1 MARKQGIVGAEGTD
15 PSMHKGENSV
25 NKMSLKLMLSA
36 ASLALPASLM
46 AQAIPESQQQ
56 NPWFGDGQ
64 QNILNRLQSQAQLQ
78 PEGRAKN
85 VVLFVGDGMGI
96 PTLTAARILGGQ
108 RAGGS
113 GEQASLSFEDFPNSA
128 WVKTYNV
135 DAQIPDSAGTMTAMM
150 SGVKTNAGVVGV
162 NANVSSGNCLQQPGN
177 ELVSALDLAE
187 IKGLA
192 TGVVS
197 NTRITHATPA
207 ATYAKSA
214 SRAWESN
221 AEQSADVV
229 EQGCEDIASQLINFE
244 QNLETAFPNADVNGI
259 DVVLG
264 GGRRSFLPADA
275 TADLTATFGQATGAR
290 TDGRNLIDEW
300 QQRYPAGRYL
310 FDEAT
315 LDALDTEASS
325 NVMGLFSDS
334 HMQYEADR
342 AANAGQ
348 QPSLSKMVGKAIE
361 LLDNNPNGFL
371 LVVEA
376 GRVDHAHHA
385 GNAHGALDETLEL
398 SRAVQAAVNMTSVED
413 TLILVTADHSHV
425 MTFAG
430 YPARGNPIL
439 GKVVSQGGVSP
450 ALAEDGLP
458 YTTLGYANGPG
469 FRDYGNNTNPDRTYQ
484 DAVLAGRQDL
494 NAVDTQEPGFHQ
506 ESLVPLA
513 AETHGGEDVSVH
525 AVGPGAY
532 RVHGT
537 MEQNVIFH
545 VMDKALGLTQ

>member
-1 MARKQGIVGAEGTD
+1 
-15 PSMHKGENSV
+15 MHKGENSV
-25 NKMSLKLMLSA
+25 NNMSLKLLLGA
-36 ASLALPASLM
+36 AALALPVSLM

-64 QNILNRLQSQAQLQ
+64 QNVLNRLQSQAQQQ

-113 GEQASLSFEDFPNSA
+113 GEQASLSFESFPNSA
-128 WVKTYNV
+128 WVKTYNI

-162 NANVSSGNCLQQPGN
+162 NASVPSGNCLQQPGN

-192 TGVVS
+192 TGVVT

-214 SRAWESN
+214 SRAWESD
-221 AEQSADVV
+221 AEQSSQVV

-259 DVVLG
+259 DVVFG
-264 GGRRSFLPADA
+264 GGRRSFLPANA
-275 TADLTATFGQATGAR
+275 AADLTATFGQANGAR

-315 LDALDTEASS
+315 W
-325 NVMGLFSDS
+325 MRWIPM
-334 HMQYEADR
+334 HRPM
-342 AANAGQ
+342 
-348 QPSLSKMVGKAIE
+348 
-361 LLDNNPNGFL
+361 
-371 LVVEA
+371 
-376 GRVDHAHHA
+376 
-385 GNAHGALDETLEL
+385 
-398 SRAVQAAVNMTSVED
+398 
-413 TLILVTADHSHV
+413 
-425 MTFAG
+425 
-430 YPARGNPIL
+430 
-439 GKVVSQGGVSP
+439 
-450 ALAEDGLP
+450 
-458 YTTLGYANGPG
+458 
-469 FRDYGNNTNPDRTYQ
+469 
-484 DAVLAGRQDL
+484 
-494 NAVDTQEPGFHQ
+494 
-506 ESLVPLA
+506 
-513 AETHGGEDVSVH
+513 
-525 AVGPGAY
+525 
-532 RVHGT
+532 
-537 MEQNVIFH
+537 
-545 VMDKALGLTQ
+545 

>member
-1 MARKQGIVGAEGTD
+1 
-15 PSMHKGENSV
+15 MHKGENSV

-64 QNILNRLQSQAQLQ
+64 QNILNRLQSQAQQQ

-85 VVLFVGDGMGI
+85 VVLFVGDGMGV

-113 GEQASLSFEDFPNSA
+113 GEQASLSFEGFPNSA

-162 NANVSSGNCLQQPGN
+162 NANVTSGNCLQQPGN
-177 ELVSALDLAE
+177 ELVSVLDLAE

-244 QNLETAFPNADVNGI
+244 QNLEIAFPNADVNGI

-275 TADLTATFGQATGAR
+275 TADLTATFGQANGAR
-290 TDGRNLIDEW
+290 TDGRNLIAEW
-300 QQRYPAGRYL
+300 QQFYPAGRYL

-348 QPSLSKMVGKAIE
+348 QPALSKMVGKAIE

-430 YPARGNPIL
+430 HPARGNPIL

-484 DAVLAGRQDL
+484 DGVLAGRQDL
-494 NAVDTQEPGFHQ
+494 NTVDTQEPGFHQ

-525 AVGPGAY
+525 AIGPGAY

-537 MEQNVIFH
+537 MEQNLIFH